1 MLELTVQ
8 WANIRV
14 LNVNPVNTVC
24 LQALSVPNVQLE
36 NTLLVEPRCV
46 SNANLANMLLPKDL
60 LFVKTVLLVLILVML
75 VSVNANLVAWDIM
88 PIKQALRDV
97 WLVLAELLLLRMA
110 LVLVLSALLVNTQ
123 VLWLPQNVQIVPRV
137 NMLLLVDQQAAIA
150 VPQVPLQKLLAHPN
164 VKIVSQELLVV
175 LKRLFAALVVQV
187 VLLLWVLLLVRRAR
201 KESTP
206 TRLVLDLVPLVVLE
220 TTSLKQV
227 LLLVKCVKLESI
239 LVLLQQHASH
249 AQLVNM
255 LLLKVLENA

>member
-1 MLELTVQ
+1 
-8 WANIRV
+8 
-14 LNVNPVNTVC
+14 
-24 LQALSVPNVQLE
+24 
-36 NTLLVEPRCV
+36 
-46 SNANLANMLLPKDL
+46 
-60 LFVKTVLLVLILVML
+60 
-75 VSVNANLVAWDIM
+75 
-88 PIKQALRDV
+88 
-97 WLVLAELLLLRMA
+97 
-110 LVLVLSALLVNTQ
+110 
-123 VLWLPQNVQIVPRV
+123 
-137 NMLLLVDQQAAIA
+137 
-150 VPQVPLQKLLAHPN
+150 